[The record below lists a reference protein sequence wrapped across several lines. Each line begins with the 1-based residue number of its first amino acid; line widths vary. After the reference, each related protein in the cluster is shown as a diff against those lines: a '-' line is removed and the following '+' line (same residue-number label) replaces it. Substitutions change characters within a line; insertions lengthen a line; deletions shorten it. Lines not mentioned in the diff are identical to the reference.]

1 MKLKENQLNLIRYL
15 IRFNL
20 MAYEDCLKLLDTNDS
35 GDRTALSYAFR
46 PLTKNRYLS
55 KNKKGVVTVLK
66 KGRALFPDEMPLIS
80 TATGTVAQQRIM
92 QVSRVA
98 MWLGKCGVP
107 VFGELQDTEEPYF
120 IPSACWRNI
129 VKGILSTTRFA
140 GMLLAYGKRY
150 AVYDIGDGTMEWQ
163 IRAEASLF
171 FSTGFRFHTRAH
183 GMILICEDGRR
194 NEIAMRIIRQTMWG
208 RKTLLKEHYSETD
221 KPVRYSR
228 SPIKLRAQYEHVYLT
243 TPALLAASLEQ
254 IYEEKETIETTIE
267 EGRPSYRPKEGNW
280 EDWPRRYFLNPAFD
294 ILLLVYFFSAVK
306 GLQNLLQNDPA
317 SHIKEIRYIL
327 CVNREDLEVAKMY
340 PDVTEMKEVSMYVYR
355 PVEDTEED

>member
-1 MKLKENQLNLIRYL
+1 MKLKENQLNLIRHL

-20 MAYEDCLKLLDTNDS
+20 MAYGDCLTFLDTEKTGNKV
-35 GDRTALSYAFR
+35 ALSYIFR
-46 PLTKNRYLS
+46 PLTKNKYLS

-66 KGRALFPDEMPLIS
+66 KGRALFPEEMPLIS
-80 TATGTVAQQRIM
+80 TATGTVAQQRVM
-92 QVSRVA
+92 QVARVA

-107 VFGELQDTEEPYF
+107 AFGELQDREGPYF

-140 GMLLAYGKRY
+140 GILLAYGKRY

-171 FSTGFRFHTRAH
+171 FSIGHRYFTKAD
-183 GMILICEDGRR
+183 GMILICEDGKR
-194 NEIAMRIIRQTMWG
+194 NAIAKQIIRQTMWG
-208 RKTLLKEHYSETD
+208 RKTLLKTHYSQTD

-228 SPIKLRAQYEHVYLT
+228 SPIKLRAQYGHVYLT

-267 EGRPSYRPKEGNW
+267 EGKPSYHPKEGNW

-306 GLQNLLQNDPA
+306 GLRNLLQNDPA
-317 SHIKEIRYIL
+317 AHIKELRYIL
-327 CVNREDLEVAKMY
+327 CVNPEDLEVAQMY
-340 PDVTEMKEVSMYVYR
+340 PDVTEMKEVSIYVYR
-355 PVEDTEED
+355 PAEDAEEN

>member
-1 MKLKENQLNLIRYL
+1 
-15 IRFNL
+15 
-20 MAYEDCLKLLDTNDS
+20 
-35 GDRTALSYAFR
+35 
-46 PLTKNRYLS
+46 
-55 KNKKGVVTVLK
+55 
-66 KGRALFPDEMPLIS
+66 
-80 TATGTVAQQRIM
+80 
-92 QVSRVA
+92 
-98 MWLGKCGVP
+98 
-107 VFGELQDTEEPYF
+107 
-120 IPSACWRNI
+120 
-129 VKGILSTTRFA
+129 
-140 GMLLAYGKRY
+140 
-150 AVYDIGDGTMEWQ
+150 
-163 IRAEASLF
+163 
-171 FSTGFRFHTRAH
+171 
-183 GMILICEDGRR
+183 MILICEDGRR

-243 TPALLAASLEQ
+243 TSAQLAASLEQ

-306 GLQNLLQNDPA
+306 GLKNLLENDPA

-355 PVEDTEED
+355 SEEDAEED